1 MIEAVIHSERIPEK
15 ITDKVKILLVDDLEN
30 NLLALDALLRRDD
43 LEIYKAKS
51 GTEALSLMLKADFA
65 LALIDV
71 QMPGMNGFELAE
83 FMRSTKKTKTIPI
96 IFVTAT
102 ASQQS
107 FLFKG
112 YESGAVD
119 FLLKPLDSFAVKSKV
134 NIFVEMYRQRKELKI
149 QLDLNSDLMA
159 DLYESKVGAERANS
173 FKTQFLANMS
183 HEIRTPLG
191 VILGFLDLLKNPNCT
206 SEDKNNYMLTIER
219 NSQQLLGLID
229 DILDLSKVEAG
240 KMTVE
245 SIQFSLAEMLSEFN
259 SHMTFKAGAKGVE
272 YKFNM
277 DSVIPDIISS
287 DPIRLRQILSNIAG
301 NALKF
306 TGKGYVSLSVSY
318 ANPILK
324 FTVKDTGIGISKG
337 NALVLFQPFTQ
348 ANPTTTRKFGGTGL
362 GLILSRRLAEALGG
376 KLEIAESREGFG
388 STFSIEVKSPLLKN
402 AKLIGLKELLA
413 IEHAALP
420 SFRKNK
426 DILRGLKVLLVE
438 DSADNQM
445 LINMYL
451 TVAGA
456 KVKLASDGSQG
467 VESALTENFD
477 VVLMDIQMPI
487 MDGHEAVTKLRK
499 SKYAKP
505 IIALTAHAMTEERA
519 KCFESGFTDF
529 LTKPLQKSQLI
540 EVLSRYV
547 PGKK

>member
-1 MIEAVIHSERIPEK
+1 MIETIDHSQQIPKK
-15 ITDKVKILLVDDLEN
+15 ITDKVKILLVDDLDN
-30 NLLALDALLRRDD
+30 NLLALEGLLRRDD
-43 LEIYKAKS
+43 LEICKAKS
-51 GTEALSLMLKADFA
+51 GAEALGLMLNADFA

-83 FMRSTKKTKTIPI
+83 FMRSTKKTKNIPI

-149 QLDLNSDLMA
+149 QLDLNSELMA
-159 DLYESKVGAERANS
+159 DLNESKVAAERANS

-191 VILGFLDLLKNPNCT
+191 AILGFLNLLKSPTCT
-206 SEDKNNYMLTIER
+206 SEEKSNYMLTIER
-219 NSQQLLGLID
+219 NSQQLLGLVD

-259 SHMTFKAGAKGVE
+259 SHMTFKAGGKGVE
-272 YKFNM
+272 FKFNM
-277 DSVIPDIISS
+277 DSPIPDIISS

-306 TGKGYVSLSVSY
+306 TDKGYVSLSVSY
-318 ANPILK
+318 ADPLLR
-324 FTVKDTGIGISKG
+324 FTVKDTVIGISKG
-337 NALVLFQPFTQ
+337 NVLVLFQPFTQ

-362 GLILSRRLAEALGG
+362 GLVLSRRLAEALGG

-388 STFSIEVKSPLLKN
+388 STFLIEVKSPLLSH
-402 AKLIGLKELLA
+402 AKLIGLNELSA
-413 IEHAALP
+413 IEHAVLP
-420 SFRKNK
+420 NFKKNK

-438 DSADNQM
+438 DSPDNQT
-445 LINMYL
+445 LITMYL
-451 TVAGA
+451 NNAGA
-456 KVKLASDGSQG
+456 IVKLASDGAQG
-467 VESALTENFD
+467 VESALSENFD

-540 EVLSRYV
+540 EVLSRYIHSR
-547 PGKK
+547 